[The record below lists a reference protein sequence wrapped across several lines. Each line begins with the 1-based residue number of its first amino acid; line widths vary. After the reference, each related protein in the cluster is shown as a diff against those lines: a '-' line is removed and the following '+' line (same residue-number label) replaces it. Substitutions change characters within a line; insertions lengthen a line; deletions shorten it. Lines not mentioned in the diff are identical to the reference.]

1 MEFLKDPYTKEQI
14 ALFREMHH
22 FYNMCEANDRLWC
35 YLEDPNRNSDLGVVY
50 VRYGSVAYEKA
61 QEETAADQVLLD
73 ELAYAFEEFY
83 EPDRTDDERWGL
95 VFNLNATL
103 IATRLR
109 QNLYNN
115 RDVCLPVLQGEL
127 RKFLRDFVSGDYAS
141 TLAENEE
148 FSKAVLND
156 LLVCTNMYAGEPYNE
171 DDLRLAVGRVLM
183 KKYGMSV

>member
-1 MEFLKDPYTKEQI
+1 MEFLTNPYTEEQRT
-14 ALFREMHH
+14 LFVEMYH

-35 YLEDPNRNSDLGVVY
+35 YLENPNRNSELGVLY

-61 QEETAADQVLLD
+61 QEETAKDPALLKA
-73 ELAYAFEEFY
+73 LAYAFNDHKSPEW
-83 EPDRTDDERWGL
+83 PDDEAWGDAFKDEANHI
-95 VFNLNATL
+95 VERF
-103 IATRLR
+103 R

-115 RDVCLPVLQGEL
+115 RDACLPVLQGEL
-127 RKFLRDFVSGDYAS
+127 RKFLRDFVSGDYAY

-171 DDLRLAVGRVLM
+171 DDIRLAVGRVLLR
-183 KKYGMSV
+183 KYGMDC